1 MCAAAEMV
9 GTSAGPA
16 GSSIRVCL
24 NYTPRAS
31 SRQTKIGVIVD
42 VRGDHAT
49 SMPLEPASQLSSI
62 TSDAR
67 AARAAIEKPSYS
79 GPAGRQSVL
88 EKFQYLITRRNRRL
102 TRLVDQVSGH
112 HTMRSRDVSLEK
124 WRQIVI
130 RRAIR
135 KHPANEAVAK
145 RLLIGGEALRHAEL
159 VPL

>member
-1 MCAAAEMV
+1 MPADGMCAAAEMV
-9 GTSAGPA
+9 GTSAGPV

-42 VRGDHAT
+42 VRGDHAA

-79 GPAGRQSVL
+79 GAAGRQSVL

-112 HTMRSRDVSLEK
+112 HTMRGRDVSLEK
-124 WRQIVI
+124 WR
-130 RRAIR
+130 
-135 KHPANEAVAK
+135 
-145 RLLIGGEALRHAEL
+145 
-159 VPL
+159 